1 MRTLKWKE
9 RKRKW
14 KENFATH
21 LIITEQL
28 YYWLSKNPYVKIWS
42 NKFQMVI
49 INYSKHCA
57 SLYEKVVFNCS
68 CCHENY
74 GNVNFY
80 LSIKV
85 FHQFIIH
92 LPSFI
97 FWTATLLLT
106 WFGKWHILT
115 NCKNCVQPLKNSG
128 GEQ

>member
-42 NKFQMVI
+42 NKFQMAI

-57 SLYEKVVFNCS
+57 SLYENLMSEF
-68 CCHENY
+68 Y
-74 GNVNFY
+74 VNWAEVKF
-80 LSIKV
+80 
-85 FHQFIIH
+85 
-92 LPSFI
+92 
-97 FWTATLLLT
+97 
-106 WFGKWHILT
+106 
-115 NCKNCVQPLKNSG
+115 
-128 GEQ
+128 